1 MLLRAKCVFNSYCV
15 RSFFHIFTLILPQL
29 HCMGTIYGREGENK
43 TLICPVAL
51 SVNVTR
57 TIWRGPPY
65 HTTYSINEKINPNIN
80 RGDRLSVI
88 VNPTT
93 GIYSLTIMNLNRP
106 EDEGPYSCLVRNSST
121 IEESFVNIAFHDL
134 PRITVFQANQRHE
147 INESSPFGLSCIVNS
162 STPTNTSI
170 RNKDTGEVILV
181 GVFTDILNFTDTS
194 AKCYQTADYICTAT
208 NVGGSIESSPVK
220 IFVHCGPRP
229 LNGIY
234 FQKLYA
240 TLGSSI
246 DLSVNVTGYP
256 LPKSEWTFISTTKK
270 TFFSSFMGTNTS
282 LNITTGSYQLR
293 KTSIEEDEFGLY
305 TLHLINDIGKF
316 TTYFYVLTEVS
327 KGGILEVPE
336 NISVICSTENVA
348 FLSWT
353 TKQLTDST
361 NAHAFVVSYRRLDSH
376 QVLNSSTI
384 IGTSAMLTNLVKNAV
399 YSFTVIAI
407 SSKGEKAST
416 SQTCTVPGKQQDTSE
431 ASTTVYLLGALVG
444 VFVIVCISQ
453 LVYIVIWKVY
463 HSKRKEK
470 STIDKTGRGGDYF
483 MQDITRI
490 EDHQYQTIT
499 SDNKNKQCNQKTLEH
514 IKHTKSKTAHE
525 IVLREKEDGE
535 DFITG
540 NAFLI
545 LLKIVN

>member
-1 MLLRAKCVFNSYCV
+1 MQLCALCVFKFPFARLVLDIYV
-15 RSFFHIFTLILPQL
+15 LLLPQIYCL
-29 HCMGTIYGREGENK
+29 ERIYGREGDNL
-43 TLICPVAL
+43 TLVCPVL
-51 SVNVTR
+51 LPVNATK
-57 TIWRGPPY
+57 TTWRGPPSY
-65 HTTYSINEKINPNIN
+65 LILSINGEINSNLE
-80 RGDRLSVI
+80 RKDRLSVI
-88 VNPTT
+88 LNAAT
-93 GIYSLTIMNLNRP
+93 GIYNLVIMNLNRL
-106 EDEGPYSCLVRNSST
+106 EDEGTYSCIVSAST
-121 IEESFVNIAFHDL
+121 FEQTSVKVAFYDI
-134 PRITVFQANQRHE
+134 PSITVFQANQRQE
-147 INESSPFGLSCIVNS
+147 VNELSPFGLTCNVKS
-162 STPTNTSI
+162 STPTNMSI
-170 RNKDTGEVILV
+170 RNQDTGEVIV
-181 GVFTDILNFTDTS
+181 AGVFTDTLNFTETS

-293 KTSIEEDEFGLY
+293 KTSMEEDEFGLY
-305 TLHLINDIGKF
+305 TLHLINNIGKF

-416 SQTCTVPGKQQDTSE
+416 SLTCTVPE

-499 SDNKNKQCNQKTLEH
+499 SDDKNKQCNQKTLEN

-525 IVLREKEDGE
+525 IILREKED
-535 DFITG
+535 DQYQ
-540 NAFLI
+540 NLP
-545 LLKIVN
+545 